1 MKDLNNSQK
10 FSNFIGHPLAGEG
23 SRSVE
28 AWFLGSRAE
37 NLDELEKLVVEAL
50 RDHGF
55 WRRNFHPGDPSY
67 ITEEVKRNPDYLH
80 AIDHTRNSFRELL
93 AWLKK
98 SVPFFSLRY
107 QGHMTWE
114 TTMPSILGYFATML
128 YNPNNVAFEASTVTT
143 LLEIMVGDDLCQM
156 LGYYVPTA
164 EEKKAGMMAPW
175 GHITSGGTV
184 ANLEGL
190 WAARNLKFYPFTL
203 KAVIETAPELAGAK
217 DILIALP
224 NGEQKSLLK
233 LDSWQLLNLKGDD
246 ILDIPARLTKEYGI
260 REDVV
265 KHAIEDTPY
274 TLQKMGMIAFSQKFL
289 QDVPQQPVFYVPGT
303 KHYSWPKSAAILG
316 IGSNQMRDVG
326 IDINA
331 RMRVDELENQLQE
344 CLDQRI
350 PVLAV
355 IAVIGST
362 EESSIDPLADIVAL
376 RDKFREKGLEF
387 NIHADAAWGGY
398 HACLLSRGERYAQA
412 PVADVPSLTLGLSAY
427 SERQMRALVDA
438 DTITVD
444 PHKSGYIPYP
454 AGALCYRNAAMRDLL
469 TFIAPY
475 VNHGDEEPNVG
486 SYGVEGS
493 KPGAAVASIYL
504 SHKVIRPDLSGYGQI
519 IGRAMFGCKKLYAR
533 LLCMA
538 RPEDRFVVVPV
549 PHLAAAIPGDTD
561 EAKIQFVRD
570 RIDQKTN
577 GEIQEDE
584 EVMKILPEIGP
595 DQNILTYAFNLK
607 NPDGTLN
614 KDLEKANR
622 LNQALY
628 KLLSIKAGADIYGY
642 NLIVSTTNF
651 EEEHYGTVFM
661 EDYKQRLGVGGSKGK
676 SITILRS
683 TVMDPW
689 ISEAKGRPFID
700 IIEEEFR
707 KALSQALLQDS
718 FLQVFHNVDGNKDG
732 NIDKSEVASQLQSL
746 GYTDEEIDNIWA
758 LSDANKDGILSY
770 DEFLTNFA
778 SFLILK

>member
-10 FSNFIGHPLAGEG
+10 ISSFIGDPFAGEG

-55 WRRNFHPGDPSY
+55 WRRNFHPSDPSY
-67 ITEEVKRNPDYLH
+67 ITEEVKRNHDYLQ

-143 LLEIMVGDDLCQM
+143 LLEIIVGDDLCKM
-156 LGYYVPTA
+156 LGYYVPTDA
-164 EEKKAGMMAPW
+164 EKKAGMMTPW
-175 GHITSGGTV
+175 GHITCGGTV

-203 KAVIETAPELAGAK
+203 REVINTAPELQAAK

-224 NGEQKSLLK
+224 NGKQKPLLE

-260 REDVV
+260 REDIV
-265 KHAIEDTPY
+265 KKAIEKTPY
-274 TLQKMGMIAFSQKFL
+274 TLQKMGMIAFAQKFL

-331 RMRVDELENQLQE
+331 RMRVDELETQLQD
-344 CLDQRI
+344 CLEQRI

-376 RDKFREKGLEF
+376 RDQFREKGLEF

-398 HACLLSRGERYAQA
+398 HACLLSRPEREGET
-412 PVADVPSLTLGLSAY
+412 PTVESSLTLGLSRY
-427 SERQMRALVDA
+427 SEQQMRALVHA

-504 SHKVIRPDLSGYGQI
+504 SHKVIRPDLTGYGQI

-538 RPEDRFVVVPV
+538 RPEDRFVIVPV
-549 PHLAAAIPGDTD
+549 PHLATAIPGDTD
-561 EAKIQFVRD
+561 AEKIQFIRD

-577 GEIQEDE
+577 AEILEDQE
-584 EVMKILPEIGP
+584 VLKILPEIGP
-595 DQNILTYAFNLK
+595 DQNILTYAFNFK

-614 KDLEKANR
+614 QDLEKANR

-628 KLLSIKAGADIYGY
+628 KLLSIKPGADIYGY
-642 NLIVSTTNF
+642 DLIVSTTDF
-651 EEEHYGTVFM
+651 EEDHYGTVFM
-661 EDYKQRLGVGGSKGK
+661 EDYKRRLGVAGSKGK
-676 SITILRS
+676 SIKILRS

-707 KALSQALLQDS
+707 KALSEALLQDS
-718 FLQVFHNVDGNKDG
+718 ILQVFHNIDSNKDG
-732 NIDKSEVASQLQSL
+732 EINKSEVAHQLQSL
-746 GYTDEEIDNIWA
+746 GYTEEEIDNIWV
-758 LSDANKDGILSY
+758 LCDLNKDEVLSY

-778 SFLILK
+778 TFLILK